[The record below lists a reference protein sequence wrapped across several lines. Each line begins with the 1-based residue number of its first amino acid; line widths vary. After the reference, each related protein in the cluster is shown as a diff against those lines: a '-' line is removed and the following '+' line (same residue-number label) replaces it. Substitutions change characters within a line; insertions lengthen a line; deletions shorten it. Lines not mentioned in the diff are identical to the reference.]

1 MKSEQFLKE
10 LRKIIREEVEMAL
23 DSRLEV
29 LTEAKQPTQ
38 AKRIPT
44 SISSI
49 LPSKQ
54 QVKKSIPVPDVKNP
68 LLASILNET
77 AMSMTGDDYR
87 TAIDAN
93 SSMAPNFAG
102 IMRNSMP
109 PSATPVVESVDS
121 MLASTNITSDINQVQ
136 INAVP
141 DFSALMGKLK
151 ENGSI

>member
-1 MKSEQFLKE
+1 MKSAEFLKE
-10 LRKIIREEVEMAL
+10 LRKIIREEIEIAL
-23 DSRLEV
+23 DSRLETLNEV
-29 LTEAKQPTQ
+29 KQPTQ
-38 AKRIPT
+38 TKRASST
-44 SISSI
+44 LSSI
-49 LPSKQ
+49 LPPKTQ
-54 QVKKSIPVPDVKNP
+54 PKRNIPVPEVKNP